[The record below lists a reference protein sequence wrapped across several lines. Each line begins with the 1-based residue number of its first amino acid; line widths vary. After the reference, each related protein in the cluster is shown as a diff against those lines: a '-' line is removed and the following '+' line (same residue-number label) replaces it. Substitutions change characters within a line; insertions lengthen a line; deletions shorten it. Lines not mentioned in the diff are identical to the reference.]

1 VKSVVKGTI
10 TRALRQ
16 AIGKPLTAA
25 SASVLIGLLFVAY
38 VPNVRAKTDGHGD
51 SAAGAKLYPACT
63 SCHGAKGQGN
73 TGMAAP
79 KLTGLPSFY
88 LLKQMQNFQSGAR
101 GMAAG
106 DSKGRQM
113 AAMSKSPR
121 LTRDGAL
128 EDLVA
133 YIQSLPDEPANQT
146 LVGDE
151 QRGKALY
158 NSCASCHGASGQ
170 GIESMGAPPLAG
182 QSDWYLLAQLQHFAK
197 GRRGYERQDHRGQQM
212 QGAMSVLQTTG
223 DYQAVVAYINTL
235 GP

>member
-1 VKSVVKGTI
+1 MKGLI
-10 TRALRQ
+10 
-16 AIGKPLTAA
+16 
-25 SASVLIGLLFVAY
+25 SATLAVLIGFLSVASS
-38 VPNVRAKTDGHGD
+38 PSVRAGAAGLGD
-51 SAAGAKLYPACT
+51 SLAGAKLYPACT

-73 TGMAAP
+73 VGMAAP

-113 AAMSKSPR
+113 AAMSKSSR
-121 LTRDGAL
+121 LTRGGAL

-133 YIQSLPDEPANQT
+133 YIQSLPDAPANHT
-146 LVGDE
+146 VVGDV
-151 QRGKALY
+151 QRGKTLY
-158 NSCASCHGASGQ
+158 ASCSSCHGALGQ
-170 GIESMGAPPLAG
+170 GVASMGAPPLAG
-182 QSDWYLLAQLQHFAK
+182 QSDWYLVAQLQHFAAS
-197 GRRGYERQDHRGQQM
+197 RRGYDPRDSWGQQM
-212 QGAMSVLQTTG
+212 QGAMSVLQTTD

>member
-1 VKSVVKGTI
+1 MKGTL
-10 TRALRQ
+10 TQALGQ
-16 AIGKPLTAA
+16 VISKPVIAATAA
-25 SASVLIGLLFVAY
+25 ALIGILYLAY
-38 VPNVRAKTDGHGD
+38 VPNARASADGYGD
-51 SAAGAKLYPACT
+51 SGAGAKLYPACT

-73 TGMAAP
+73 VGMAAP
-79 KLTGLPSFY
+79 KLTGLPSSY

-121 LTRDGAL
+121 LMRDGAL

-133 YIQSLPDEPANQT
+133 YIQSLPDEPAAQT
-146 LVGDE
+146 VAGDA
-151 QRGKALY
+151 QRGKGLY

-170 GIESMGAPPLAG
+170 GIEGMGAPPLAG

-197 GRRGYERQDHRGQQM
+197 GRRGYEPQDYRGQQM
-212 QGAMSVLQTTG
+212 QGAMSVLRSPD